1 MAQASKIAH
10 RLLALDDDADCAELI
25 VRTAL
30 KCGYEAFPLTAPR
43 SLRDSMGYWR
53 PHVLTLDLCLPNLD
67 GIELFSLLSAAQFRG
82 QIVIVSG
89 QPSWFREQAVTL
101 ASRQGLKVS
110 THLGKPVHLP
120 ELRSLLTIIRV
131 GLLAGDAKPLPDEEV
146 TRTIQPNFSHRAAK

>member
-30 KCGYEAFPLTAPR
+30 KCGFEAFPLTDPR
-43 SLRDSMGYWR
+43 ALHDSIGYWR
-53 PHVLTLDLCLPNLD
+53 PHLLTLDLCLPNLD
-67 GIELFSLLSAAQFRG
+67 GIELFSLLSALQFQG

-89 QPSWFREQAVTL
+89 QPDWFREQATTL

-110 THLGKPVHLP
+110 THLGKPIHLP
-120 ELRSLLTIIRV
+120 ELRSLFTIIRV
-131 GLLAGDAKPLPDEEV
+131 GLLAREAQPLPDEAV
-146 TRTIQPNFSHRAAK
+146 ARTPLPNFSQPAAK